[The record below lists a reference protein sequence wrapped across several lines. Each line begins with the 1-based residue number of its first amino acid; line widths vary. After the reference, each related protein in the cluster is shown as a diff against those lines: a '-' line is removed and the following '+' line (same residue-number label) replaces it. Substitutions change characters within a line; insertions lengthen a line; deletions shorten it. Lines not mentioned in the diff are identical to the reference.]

1 MASMSPSFMAHT
13 TLHGLVD
20 VANGIVADKSANA
33 DQTYEIGLRIA
44 NYLTGVT
51 CSDVKLTR
59 VEGVVSIQ
67 AALEKSGEERW
78 NTTMSYYLPGVQ
90 V

>member
-1 MASMSPSFMAHT
+1 MVSMSPSFMAHT

-20 VANGIVADKSANA
+20 VANGIVADKSANT
-33 DQTYEIGLRIA
+33 DQTYEIGLRI
-44 NYLTGVT
+44 GVT

-59 VEGVVSIQ
+59 AEGVVSIH
-67 AALEKSGEERW
+67 AVLEKSGEERW
-78 NTTMSYYLPGVQ
+78 NTNMSYYLPGVQ

>member
-33 DQTYEIGLRIA
+33 DQTYEIGLRI
-44 NYLTGVT
+44 GVT
-51 CSDVKLTR
+51 CSYVKLTR
-59 VEGVVSIQ
+59 AEGVVSIQ
-67 AALEKSGEERW
+67 AVLEKSGEERW
-78 NTTMSYYLPGVQ
+78 NTNMSYYLPGVQ